1 MLEWI
6 LIVLA
11 GVAASIFGSIV
22 GLGGGIIIVPVL
34 LLLGERLTGAPIPEA
49 TAVGTSLAVLIVTAL
64 ASSMT
69 YAKQRKVDFRSAWML
84 FIASGPGAMLG
95 SALTSRFHGGAF
107 QLSFGL
113 FMLLMAVLL
122 ILRDRMNPLT
132 IEWPISRKLTDG
144 TGVTYEYGYSLPL
157 LLGIGLLVGL
167 VSGLFGIGGGSLFVP
182 VMVILFRFPPH
193 VATAT
198 SMFVI
203 FLSSILGSGVHG
215 AMGEIDWLL
224 VLALAPGAWAGGKAG
239 AWIATRMSGRSI
251 MWLLR
256 ATLLV
261 LAARL
266 IWQGWSAL

>member
-1 MLEWI
+1 
-6 LIVLA
+6 
-11 GVAASIFGSIV
+11 
-22 GLGGGIIIVPVL
+22 
-34 LLLGERLTGAPIPEA
+34 
-49 TAVGTSLAVLIVTAL
+49 
-64 ASSMT
+64 
-69 YAKQRKVDFRSAWML
+69 
-84 FIASGPGAMLG
+84 
-95 SALTSRFHGGAF
+95 
-107 QLSFGL
+107 
-113 FMLLMAVLL
+113 
-122 ILRDRMNPLT
+122 MNPLAK
-132 IEWPISRKLTDG
+132 EWPIVRELTDD
-144 TGVTYEYGYSLPL
+144 TGKTYRYGYSMPL

-215 AMGEIDWLL
+215 FKGEIDWLL
-224 VLALAPGAWAGGKAG
+224 VPALAPGAWLGGKAG
-239 AWIATRMSGRSI
+239 AWIASRMSGRSI

-256 ATLLV
+256 VTLIV